1 MGVNHQ
7 STTCEFSSYFLPIY
21 DKSYKAVSCLEGDGI
36 EFGLSE
42 DFVGAINFSPLL
54 GLASRDRA
62 IKYVDIWFPII
73 ETWPRNNIEKIIFYV
88 KVRLSSVKV
97 RIVLPGL

>member
-7 STTCEFSSYFLPIY
+7 STTCEFSKYFLPIY

-54 GLASRDRA
+54 GLASRDHA
-62 IKYVDIWFPII
+62 IKWLNVGFLII
-73 ETWPRNNIEKIIFYV
+73 AT
-88 KVRLSSVKV
+88 
-97 RIVLPGL
+97 

>member
-42 DFVGAINFSPLL
+42 DFVGAINKI
-54 GLASRDRA
+54 SRDHA
-62 IKYVDIWFPII
+62 IKWLNVGFPI
-73 ETWPRNNIEKIIFYV
+73 TA
-88 KVRLSSVKV
+88 S
-97 RIVLPGL
+97 